1 MRLPGRPVR
10 CLVKGCNR
18 AAIVWT
24 YAIRIIAIME
34 LKQYVN
40 EVGRYHRKRKKQV
53 MTDSASLP
61 ERLRSV
67 RKGADD
73 VIPLGDALQGDDSS
87 ALRPEA

>member
-1 MRLPGRPVR
+1 MITNRTPGAVPH
-10 CLVKGCNR
+10 GI
-18 AAIVWT
+18 AAT
-24 YAIRIIAIME
+24 NAAAAAIRIIAIME